1 MPPRSLMLIE
11 LSLRD
16 MQKASASV
24 ERAISRVAMAEV
36 VVVGFG
42 SLARGFFS
50 CKRLI
55 IRRRPLR
62 SVVVG
67 FILLGRAA
75 A

>member
-36 VVVGFG
+36 DAAPLGLGRSLGDFFRVNGSLFVVVLFVQLL
-42 SLARGFFS
+42 LALF
-50 CKRLI
+50 C
-55 IRRRPLR
+55 
-62 SVVVG
+62 
-67 FILLGRAA
+67 
-75 A
+75 